1 MTRAALHSSLVM
13 HKIQYT
19 TRATHSLCIGFY
31 ALLVIRAM
39 QLSSFIIRVGFFNTL
54 TQKSLEYY
62 IVSAASKSCPFFLPG
77 CCFVTFYTRK
87 SALEAQNALHNIKT
101 LPGVSF
107 DPSHHLLFNVIA
119 LAQQEIHSRPKIPFY
134 SH

>member
-19 TRATHSLCIGFY
+19 TRASHSLCIEFY

-62 IVSAASKSCPFFLPG
+62 IPSKVIVLTCQ
-77 CCFVTFYTRK
+77 YKYMTR
-87 SALEAQNALHNIKT
+87 AIKM
-101 LPGVSF
+101 LVERDIGFRIRV
-107 DPSHHLLFNVIA
+107 L
-119 LAQQEIHSRPKIPFY
+119 
-134 SH
+134 